1 MRIAE
6 LNLAAFG
13 PFTDRVLA
21 FDEAGLHIVYGPNEA
36 GKSSALRGLKALLY
50 GIEERTL
57 DNFLHAND
65 KLRIHGFLRTTD
77 GQELAFVRRK
87 GRKNTLL
94 TPDGE
99 ALDEQAL
106 APFLQG
112 VTAELFET
120 LFGIDHQALIQGGQ
134 EILEQ
139 KGEVGQALFSAAL
152 GSHTLHAVLAKLD
165 ADADGLFRPRGST
178 QTINSALKLYAELN
192 KEVRDRSL
200 LSREWDEKRRALGRT
215 TKELERIQAEL
226 ADNRSD
232 VTRLQRIQRVL
243 PKLARRRELFHEL
256 ELLGANSGKPV
267 VILPGDFTG
276 RRQKAVNALETA
288 QAIVGKASPR
298 LEGLQKQL
306 KDLLTNQG
314 LLEQAENIEDLHA
327 RLGGHRKALQDRPHL
342 EAETKQLLTDA
353 ESILKEIRP
362 DLELKAIEALRPV
375 LARRQAIAE
384 LGGKNALLNARVEQA
399 ESSLRETE
407 KRLKTA
413 RKERDEIPEAGNT
426 DDLHRA
432 IAAARKQGELDAS
445 IQSTQS
451 QLASLQTEC
460 AGDLARL
467 TLWEGE
473 LEAVSDLRLPNRE
486 SIRRFEEDYDDL
498 SKRIHRLEEKKEELV
513 DALLDTT
520 QKLDEIERVGE
531 VPTESVLT
539 NARSERDAVW
549 QLLRRQW
556 VDGEDVSAEASEHQG
571 EGTLPDAFEARLA
584 DADEVSDR
592 LRREADRV
600 HALAS
605 LQAKQEGG
613 QQQGQQIDEQLE
625 ATSAEKAQLDAD
637 WQALWTPCQ
646 IDPRSPRE
654 MRAWLD
660 EFEKL
665 RGQVGQLNLF
675 RQKVSELEQNRTTHI
690 QRLNEQLAG
699 LGKSGSASEVLES
712 VLLECEALA
721 NQLDESRRKHD
732 SLSKEVN
739 DREADVESLSEEHRL
754 ATEAL
759 EAWKSQWAEQMQ
771 SLGLRS
777 ETSPSAVDGFI
788 ENVRALFSKQ
798 NEAEKLRI
806 RINAIDEDAV
816 AFRGQVKAIVT
827 TIAPELGDLPAD
839 DAVVRL
845 NTLLSENRSRQTKRQ
860 QIEEQIEQATQEI
873 QDSNASI
880 KTMTDRL
887 DALCAEAK
895 CDGHHQLEAAERR
908 SADYLRIKDAIASIE
923 QEIQESGEGVTIA
936 ELEAQAEEVDPDS
949 LPGRVTELN
958 NKINVELE
966 PRWTEL
972 AETKGREENELE
984 LMDGRDDAAVLAD
997 QAQAILASI
1006 RSDSERYIRVKLAG
1020 KILRDQ
1026 IERYRR
1032 ENQGPLVKRA
1042 SEHFCALTLG
1052 SFEGLMTDF
1061 NERDEPVLVGIR
1073 SGGEL
1078 VTVEGMS
1085 SGTRDQLYLA
1095 LRLAS
1100 LEKYMESAEPMPFI
1114 VDDVLVD
1121 FDDARSQA
1129 ALNALAELAERAQ
1142 VILFTHHSQVVEQAK
1157 RLPRSVQVQIHDL

>member
-1 MRIAE
+1 MRIDE

-21 FDEAGLHIVYGPNEA
+21 FGETGLHIVYGPNEA

-50 GIEERTL
+50 GIDERTL

-65 KLRIHGFLRTTD
+65 KLRIRGFLSTND
-77 GQELAFVRRK
+77 GQELGFIRRK

-94 TPDGE
+94 TSDGE
-99 ALDEQAL
+99 SLDEQAL
-106 APFLQG
+106 TPFLQG

-120 LFGIDHQALIQGGQ
+120 LFGIDHQALVQGGQ

-152 GSHTLHAVLAKLD
+152 GSHALHAVLAELD
-165 ADADGLFRPRGST
+165 VEADELFRPRGSK
-178 QTINSALKLYAELN
+178 QTINSALKSYADLN
-192 KEVRDRSL
+192 KEVRECSL
-200 LSREWDEKRRALGRT
+200 SSSEWDEHRRALGRT
-215 TKELERIQAEL
+215 TKELEKIQSEL
-226 ADNRSD
+226 TDNRIE
-232 VTRLQRIQRVL
+232 VNRLQRSQRVL
-243 PKLARRRELFHEL
+243 PKLARRRELFQEL
-256 ELLGANSGKPV
+256 ELFSD
-267 VILPGDFTG
+267 VIVLAEDFTD
-276 RRQKAVNALETA
+276 RRRRAVHALETA
-288 QAIVGKASPR
+288 QVIVGKATPR
-298 LEGLQKQL
+298 LEGLQQQL
-306 KDLLTNQG
+306 EGLSTNEG
-314 LLEQAENIEDLHA
+314 LLEQAEIIEDLHA

-342 EAETKQLLTDA
+342 KAEAQQLLTDA
-353 ESILKEIRP
+353 GSILKEIRP
-362 DLELKAIEALRPV
+362 DLELKATEQLRPIV
-375 LARRQAIAE
+375 AKRQSIAE
-384 LGGKNALLNARVEQA
+384 LGGKNAVLKARVEQA
-399 ESSLRETE
+399 KASLRETE
-407 KRLKTA
+407 KRLKSA
-413 RKERDEIPEAGNT
+413 RKERDEITESGDT
-426 DDLHRA
+426 EDLHRA

-445 IQSTQS
+445 IQTTQS
-451 QLASLQTEC
+451 QLTSLQTEC
-460 AGDLARL
+460 AENLAQL
-467 TLWEGE
+467 TLWEGG
-473 LEAVSDLRLPNRE
+473 LEAVSALKLPSRE
-486 SIRRFEEDYDDL
+486 SIRHFEENYDEL
-498 SKRIHRLEEKKEELV
+498 SKRIQRLEEKKEELV
-513 DALLDTT
+513 DALQDTS
-520 QKLDEIERVGE
+520 QRLNEIERVGE

-539 NARSERDAVW
+539 NARSERDVVW

-571 EGTLPDAFEARLA
+571 EGTLPDAFETRLA

-625 ATSAEKAQLDAD
+625 ATSADKSQLDAD

-665 RGQVGQLNLF
+665 RDQVGQLNQL

-690 QRLNEQLAG
+690 QLLNEQLAG
-699 LGKSGSASEVLES
+699 LERAGSTSEELET

-721 NQLDESRRKHD
+721 SQLDEFKRKHD
-732 SLSKEVN
+732 LLSKEVK
-739 DREADVESLSEEHRL
+739 DRDADVESLSDEHRL

-759 EAWKSQWAEQMQ
+759 DEWKTQWSYLMQ
-771 SLGLRS
+771 SLGLRAES
-777 ETSPSAVDGFI
+777 SPSEVDDFI
-788 ENVRALFSKQ
+788 EHLRALFSKQ
-798 NEAEKLRI
+798 SEAEKLRI
-806 RINAIDEDAV
+806 RIKAIDEDA
-816 AFRGQVKAIVT
+816 ASFGGQVEAMVA
-827 TIAPELGDLPAD
+827 TIAPELVELPVD

-845 NTLLSENRSRQTKRQ
+845 NSLLSENRSRQTKRQ
-860 QIEEQIEQATQEI
+860 QIEEQIEQAKQEI
-873 QDSNASI
+873 QDSSTSI
-880 KTMTDRL
+880 QTMTDRL
-887 DALCAEAK
+887 DALCVEAK
-895 CDGHHQLEAAERR
+895 CNTHDQLEAAERR
-908 SADYLRIKDAIASIE
+908 SADYLRIKETISSIE
-923 QEIQESGEGVTIA
+923 KEILEAGEGVTIA
-936 ELEAQAEEVDPDS
+936 ELEVQAEGVDPDS
-949 LPGRVTELN
+949 LPGRITELN
-958 NKINVELE
+958 NKIDIELE

-972 AETKGREENELE
+972 AETKGREEKELE
-984 LMDGRDDAAVLAD
+984 LMDGSDQAALLAD

-1006 RSDSERYIRVKLAG
+1006 RSDAEHYVQVKLAG

-1052 SFEGLMTDF
+1052 SFDGLMTDF
-1061 NERDEPVLVGIR
+1061 NEKDEPVLAGIR
-1073 SGGEL
+1073 SGGER
-1078 VTVEGMS
+1078 VYVEGMS

-1129 ALNALAELAERAQ
+1129 ALNALAEFAEKTQ
-1142 VILFTHHSQVVEQAK
+1142 VILFTHHSQVVEQS
-1157 RLPRSVQVQIHDL
+1157 RQLQGPVQVHELGATA

>member
-1 MRIAE
+1 MRIDE

-21 FDEAGLHIVYGPNEA
+21 FGENGLHIVYGPNEA

-50 GIEERTL
+50 GIDERTL

-65 KLRIHGFLRTTD
+65 KLRIRGFLRTTD
-77 GQELAFVRRK
+77 GQELAFIRRK

-94 TPDGE
+94 TLDGE
-99 ALDEQAL
+99 PLNEQAL

-120 LFGIDHQALIQGGQ
+120 LFGIDHQALVQGGQ

-152 GSHTLHAVLAKLD
+152 GSHALHAVLVELD
-165 ADADGLFRPRGST
+165 VEADGLFRPRGST
-178 QTINSALKLYAELN
+178 QTINSALKSYADLN
-192 KEVRDRSL
+192 KEVRECSL
-200 LSREWDEKRRALGRT
+200 SSRAWDEHRRALGRT
-215 TKELERIQAEL
+215 TKELEKIQSEL
-226 ADNRSD
+226 SDNRIE
-232 VTRLQRIQRVL
+232 VNRLQRIQRVL
-243 PKLARRRELFHEL
+243 PKFARRRELFQEL
-256 ELLGANSGKPV
+256 ELLGD
-267 VILPGDFTG
+267 VIVLPEDYAD
-276 RRQKAVNALETA
+276 RRQQAVRALETA
-288 QAIVGKASPR
+288 QAIVGKATPR
-298 LEGLQKQL
+298 LEGLQQQL
-306 KDLLTNQG
+306 EGLSINEA
-314 LLEQAENIEDLHA
+314 LLEQAEIIEDLHA

-342 EAETKQLLTDA
+342 EAEAQQLLTDA
-353 ESILKEIRP
+353 GSILKEIRP
-362 DLELKAIEALRPV
+362 DLELKATEQLRPIV
-375 LARRQAIAE
+375 ARRQSIAE
-384 LGGKNALLNARVEQA
+384 LGSKNAVLNARVEQA
-399 ESSLRETE
+399 KASLRETE
-407 KRLKTA
+407 KRLKSA
-413 RKERDEIPEAGNT
+413 RKERDEITESGDT

-451 QLASLQTEC
+451 QLTSLQTEC
-460 AGDLARL
+460 AEDLAQL

-473 LEAVSDLRLPNRE
+473 LEAVSGLKLPNRE
-486 SIRRFEEDYDDL
+486 SVRHFKENYDDL
-498 SKRIHRLEEKKEELV
+498 SKRIQRLEEKKEELV
-513 DALLDTT
+513 DSLQDTSRR
-520 QKLDEIERVGE
+520 LNEIERVGE

-539 NARSERDAVW
+539 NARSERDVVW

-556 VDGEDVSAEASEHQG
+556 MDGEDVSAEASEHQG
-571 EGTLPDAFEARLA
+571 EGTLPDAFEIRLA
-584 DADEVSDR
+584 EADEVSDR

-625 ATSAEKAQLDAD
+625 ATSADKAQLDAD
-637 WQALWTPCQ
+637 WQALWAPCQ
-646 IDPRSPRE
+646 IDPRGPRE

-665 RGQVGQLNLF
+665 RDQVGQLNLT
-675 RQKVSELEQNRTTHI
+675 RQKVSELEQNRITHI
-690 QRLNEQLAG
+690 QRLNEQLTG
-699 LGKSGSASEVLES
+699 LGRAGSTSEELET

-721 NQLDESRRKHD
+721 SQLDESKRKHD
-732 SLSKEVN
+732 LLSKEVN
-739 DREADVESLSEEHRL
+739 DREADVESLSDEHRL

-759 EAWKSQWAEQMQ
+759 EAWKMQWGDLMQ
-771 SLGLRS
+771 SLGLRAES
-777 ETSPSAVDGFI
+777 SPSEVDDFI
-788 ENVRALFSKQ
+788 ERLRALFSKQ
-798 NEAEKLRI
+798 GEAEKLRI
-806 RINAIDEDAV
+806 RLNAIDEDAM
-816 AFRGQVKAIVT
+816 AFCGQVGALVA
-827 TIAPELGDLPAD
+827 TIAPELVDLPAD

-845 NTLLSENRSRQTKRQ
+845 NSLLSENRSRQTKRQ
-860 QIEEQIEQATQEI
+860 QIEEQIEQAMQEI

-880 KTMTDRL
+880 QTMTDRL
-887 DALCAEAK
+887 DALCVEAK
-895 CDGHHQLEAAERR
+895 CDAHDQFEAAERR
-908 SADYLRIKDAIASIE
+908 SADYLRTKESIASIE
-923 QEIQESGEGVTIA
+923 KEILEAGEGVTIA
-936 ELEAQAEEVDPDS
+936 ELEMQAEGVDPDS
-949 LPGRVTELN
+949 LPGRITELN
-958 NKINVELE
+958 NKIDDELE
-966 PRWTEL
+966 PRRTEL
-972 AETKGREENELE
+972 AETKGREEKEQE
-984 LMDGRDDAAVLAD
+984 LMDGSDHAALLAD
-997 QAQAILASI
+997 QAHAILARI
-1006 RSDSERYIRVKLAG
+1006 RSDAERYVQAKLAG

-1052 SFEGLMTDF
+1052 SFEGLITDF
-1061 NERDEPVLVGIR
+1061 NEKDEPVLAGIR
-1073 SGGEL
+1073 VGGDR

-1129 ALNALAELAERAQ
+1129 ALNALAELAEKTQ
-1142 VILFTHHSQVVEQAK
+1142 VILFTHHSQVVEQSK
-1157 RLPRSVQVQIHDL
+1157 QLQGSVQVHELGATA